1 MIAVASTTVAWLILV
16 ATLAGWLVYAFFNVR
31 SSRAEV
37 GSEIELAANRKPYYD
52 DEILEGPKLERT
64 QLLGILFLAILTV
77 SLPLYW
83 VLEPGRQAGA
93 VRMEEGRF
101 VSWGSN
107 LFASTA
113 DGGFNCAGCHGGM
126 SANGGVAPFAV
137 TDPTTGEVKSVS
149 WLAPSLNTVL
159 YRFSDDE
166 VRFILEYGR
175 PFSPMSAWGTVG
187 GGPMNEQQI
196 QTLIEYMRSIQLPA
210 EEDGSMPAA
219 KRSELQDEALRL
231 VASGEYGSL
240 GEALFN
246 IGVDGGAYSCA
257 RCHTK
262 GYSYGAPQVT
272 GGGAFGPNLTGGSSI
287 RQFPN
292 RADMISFL
300 EAGSEYGKRYGEQ
313 GQGSGRMP
321 GFGSIYSDEQ
331 IEAIVDYVRG
341 L

>member
-1 MIAVASTTVAWLILV
+1 MAR
-16 ATLAGWLVYAFFNVR
+16 AFPRYSAPSF
-31 SSRAEV
+31 
-37 GSEIELAANRKPYYD
+37 PWHD
-52 DEILEGPKLERT
+52 DEFPASAIGPDGCFIHV
-64 QLLGILFLAILTV
+64 LGIGWGHDVVPGAGRAQRVFQCERGFRLEAQIDQRAILADV
-77 SLPLYW
+77 DVIRAL
-83 VLEPGRQAGA
+83 PGRQAGA
-93 VRMEEGRF
+93 VKMEEGRF